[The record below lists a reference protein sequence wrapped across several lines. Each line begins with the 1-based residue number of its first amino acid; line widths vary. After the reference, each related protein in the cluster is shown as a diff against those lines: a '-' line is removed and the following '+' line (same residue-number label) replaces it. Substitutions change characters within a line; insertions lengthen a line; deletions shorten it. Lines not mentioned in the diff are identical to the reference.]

1 MEEDF
6 SPGKIKRLKN
16 LRLYAD
22 KTDEEIIE
30 MLKAKGAPAIKKSA
44 IDRDYEERF
53 KEKFDILKSEFGLDM
68 NVSNDVEM
76 LNNLVRQMLQS
87 ESVDMDIRT
96 IQSKKERTK
105 EDVGLL
111 KALGDF
117 QRDIQITI
125 SDLQDKL
132 GISRKL
138 RKEKS
143 VDDIPQF
150 IDGVINKAHKFW
162 DKVTVKVQC
171 PTCDITL
178 AQYWLNFPDRVSLVS
193 FTSQCPHCESKVV
206 FNK

>member
-1 MEEDF
+1 MEEEF
-6 SPGKIKRLKN
+6 SPGKLKRLRN
-16 LRLYAD
+16 LNLYKD

-30 MLKAKGAPAIKKSA
+30 MLKARGAPVIKKPVHVKE
-44 IDRDYEERF
+44 YEERF
-53 KEKFDILKSEFGLDM
+53 KDKFDVLKQEFGLDM

-87 ESVDMDIRT
+87 ENVDKDILN
-96 IQSKKERTK
+96 IQHKTDKTK
-105 EDVGLL
+105 EDIGYL

-143 VDDIPQF
+143 VDDVPIW
-150 IDGVINKAHKFW
+150 IDSVITKAATYWEK
-162 DKVTVKVQC
+162 TVKKVKC
-171 PTCDITL
+171 PKCDIL
-178 AQYWLNFPDRVSLVS
+178 LIQYWLNFPDRTTLAS
-193 FTSQCPHCESKVV
+193 FTTQCPHCEEKLVY
-206 FNK
+206 NG